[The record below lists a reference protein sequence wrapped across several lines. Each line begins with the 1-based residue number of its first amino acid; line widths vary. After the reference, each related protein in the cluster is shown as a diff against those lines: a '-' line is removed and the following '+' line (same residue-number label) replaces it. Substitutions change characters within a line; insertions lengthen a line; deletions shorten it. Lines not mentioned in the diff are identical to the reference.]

1 MKHTER
7 LDTLLN
13 TRRCTLLG
21 VGPMSKNCVDAAIEL
36 ANDVSAPIILIATR
50 RQIETAESG
59 GGYVN
64 NWTTEAFAKYVRE
77 RDLRGNVVLA
87 RDHGG
92 PWQNYLEV
100 KQRMNLKDAM
110 ESSKRS
116 YLADIQAGFDMIHI
130 DPSIDI
136 YKKPSFEEVLER
148 LFELYIFCVEKAR
161 ALGRDVFFEFGTD
174 EQSEGLHD
182 AEELEALT
190 EEIINFCEKNRLPK
204 PYFVV
209 AQTGTKVKETTNV
222 GILAKP
228 EESRQAKAH
237 LKKLVEICNRYGV
250 RLKEHNADYLS
261 DEVLRWHPE
270 AGIHAINVAPEFGV
284 VETRHILSICKDLN
298 LGEERDRFLALAHAS
313 NKWDKWLLS
322 DTKTTDYDRAVIAG
336 HYVFSAP
343 EFEKIKA
350 RIAAACRARGFDLD
364 ESIKQAL
371 KSAIMRYSRNLNLH
385 DDHR

>member
-1 MKHTER
+1 MRHTER
-7 LDTLLN
+7 LDALLN
-13 TRRCTLLG
+13 GRRCSLLG
-21 VGPMSKNCVDAAIEL
+21 VWPMSKKCVDPAIEL
-36 ANDVSAPIILIATR
+36 ANDLNTLIILIATR
-50 RQIETAESG
+50 RQIESAEAG

-64 NWTTEAFAKYVRE
+64 NWTTETFAKYVRE
-77 RDLRGNVVLA
+77 RDLRGNVMLA

-92 PWQNYLEV
+92 PWQSYLEV
-100 KQRMNLKDAM
+100 EKQMNLKDAM

-148 LFELYIFCVEKAR
+148 LFELYVFCVEKAR
-161 ALGRDVFFEFGTD
+161 ASGRDIFFEFGTD

-182 AEELEALT
+182 SEELEALT

-228 EESRQAKAH
+228 EESNRAKAH

-270 AGIHAINVAPEFGV
+270 LGIHAINVAPEFGV
-284 VETRHILSICKDLN
+284 VETRHILKLCKDLN
-298 LGEERDRFLALAHAS
+298 LDEEHGQFLSLAHKS
-313 NKWDKWLLS
+313 NKWDKWLLP

-336 HYVFSAP
+336 HYVFSTP
-343 EFEKIKA
+343 EFREIKA

-364 ESIKQAL
+364 ASIKQAL
-371 KSAIMRYSRNLNLH
+371 KSAILRYSRNLNLH
-385 DDHR
+385 DESR